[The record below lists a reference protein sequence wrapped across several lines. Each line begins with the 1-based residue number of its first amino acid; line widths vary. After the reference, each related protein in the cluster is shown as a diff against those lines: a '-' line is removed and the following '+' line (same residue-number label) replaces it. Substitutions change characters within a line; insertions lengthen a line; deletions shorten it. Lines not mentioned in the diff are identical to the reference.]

1 MEIGIKLYHDYDK
14 RPVYRKIFEGV
25 DTLLYLKEIG
35 FTAIEIPIQPNANLE
50 DIVNT
55 AVKFSDMGFL
65 ISVHPYANNMNFSQL
80 FFNKRSD
87 NVCYKYFAK
96 LLDSISFIG
105 SIQGEVTCVL
115 HGGILNTIGNRPSF
129 LRNSVNFF
137 DWVQTRCTA
146 HVRVVLEIQE
156 QSGSVIR
163 IADNY
168 EELLHIQAKSG
179 VDLCFD
185 MGHAYK
191 NYLKET
197 DDMRPP
203 AELVK
208 RVKHIHC
215 HDMVGNRDHFPLLQY
230 GGIPWSGYT
239 ELFVDNNFD
248 RTIIIE
254 VSPENILEAG
264 GRETLKKS
272 VENLKEILNVGT
284 K

>member
-1 MEIGIKLYHDYDK
+1 MEIGIKLYYDYDK
-14 RPVYRKIFEGV
+14 RSVYRKIFEGV
-25 DTLLYLKEIG
+25 DTLSYLKKIG

-50 DIVNT
+50 DVENAAI
-55 AVKFSDMGFL
+55 KFSDMGFL

-80 FFNKRSD
+80 FFHKRSN
-87 NVCYKYFAK
+87 NVCHEYFKKVLDGIKY
-96 LLDSISFIG
+96 IG
-105 SIQGEVTCVL
+105 SIQGGVTCVL
-115 HGGILNTIGNRPSF
+115 HGGILNSIGNRPFF
-129 LRNSVNFF
+129 LQNSMDFF
-137 DWVQTRCTA
+137 NWVQTRCTA

-156 QSGSVIR
+156 QSSSVTR

-179 VDLCFD
+179 VNLCFD

-197 DDMRPP
+197 DDVRPP

-208 RVKHIHC
+208 CVKHIHC
-215 HDMVGNRDHFPLLQY
+215 HDMVGSRDHFPLLY
-230 GGIPWSGYT
+230 NRIPWQDYVK
-239 ELFVDNNFD
+239 LFIDNNFD
-248 RTIIIE
+248 KTIIIE

-272 VENLKEILNVGT
+272 VENLKEVL